1 MKKVGI
7 VTFHTALNYGAI
19 MQTYALQTFLNSIGI
34 ENTVIDYRSDFIQK
48 CYRPFFISDGKVF
61 NAIVRGICFG
71 KNIRKRKKGF
81 AEFTNKYL
89 CCSKPY
95 FTSDEIKADRDEYS
109 FYISGSDQVW
119 SPISAGFDPVYF
131 LPFARDE
138 QKLSYAAS
146 IGLTELN
153 TDIKKELFSRLKG
166 FQVLSVR
173 EESAKKLLMDADT
186 NREIYVHP
194 DPTLLI
200 PREQW
205 LKIASDPVVKEKYVL
220 VFNVEKPI
228 HDITYAKKLATE
240 KNMKVVYLNDRTI
253 RKDPDITYIEAPSPD
268 EFLSLFAN
276 ASAIVTNSFHGT
288 VFSIIFQ
295 KEFYVELDNRKQR
308 NIRVESLLTQLEI
321 PTRSISEAQS
331 ATEINWDN
339 VERIL
344 RGKRENVERYF
355 NAMFGQKNKHE

>member
-1 MKKVGI
+1 MRISASSSAMRMVCFIAAPPSGMGLGQMRSGPLPFSRILAHTVPGLSRSSPLYTITRIRRNAVSGDWLWKCR
-7 VTFHTALNYGAI
+7 FHGRT
-19 MQTYALQTFLNSIGI
+19 
-34 ENTVIDYRSDFIQK
+34 E
-48 CYRPFFISDGKVF
+48 IS
-61 NAIVRGICFG
+61 R
-71 KNIRKRKKGF
+71 R
-81 AEFTNKYL
+81 
-89 CCSKPY
+89 
-95 FTSDEIKADRDEYS
+95 YS

-146 IGLTELN
+146 IGSTELN
-153 TDIKKELFSRLKG
+153 TDIKKELFSRLNG

-331 ATEINWDN
+331 DTEINWDN

-344 RGKRENVERYF
+344 RGKRENVEIYF

>member
-19 MQTYALQTFLNSIGI
+19 MQTYALQTFLDTIGI
-34 ENTVIDYRSDFIQK
+34 ENTVVDYKSDFIQK
-48 CYRPFFISDGKVF
+48 CYRPFFVADGKVL
-61 NAIVRGICFG
+61 NALVRGICFG
-71 KNIRKRKKGF
+71 KNIRKRQKGF
-81 AEFTNKYL
+81 AEFTKNHL
-89 CCSKPY
+89 CCSKSY
-95 FTSDEIKADRDEYS
+95 YTSDEIKVDREEYS
-109 FYISGSDQVW
+109 FFISGSDQVW

-138 QKLSYAAS
+138 QKISYAAS
-146 IGLTELN
+146 IGSTELN

-166 FQVLSVR
+166 FRVLSVR
-173 EESAKKLLMDADT
+173 EESAKKLLMDADVH
-186 NREIYVHP
+186 REIYVHP

-200 PREQW
+200 PQEQW
-205 LKIASDPVVKEKYVL
+205 LKIASDPVVKENYVL

-228 HDITYAKKLATE
+228 HDIAYAKKLAAE
-240 KNMKVVYLNDRTI
+240 KNMKVVYLNDRTV

-276 ASAIVTNSFHGT
+276 ARAIVTNSFHGA
-288 VFSIIFQ
+288 VFSIVFQ

-308 NIRVESLLTQLEI
+308 NIRVEGLLAQLEI
-321 PTRSISEAQS
+321 PTRNISENQGTA
-331 ATEINWDN
+331 EINWDN

-344 RGKRENVERYF
+344 CEKRKNVEEYF
-355 NAMFGQKNKHE
+355 NEMFGRTK